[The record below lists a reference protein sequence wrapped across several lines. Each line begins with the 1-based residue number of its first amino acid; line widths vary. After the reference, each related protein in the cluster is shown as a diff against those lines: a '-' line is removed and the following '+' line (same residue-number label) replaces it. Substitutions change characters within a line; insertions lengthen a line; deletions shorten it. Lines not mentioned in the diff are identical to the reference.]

1 MIRFVS
7 SQLGGRF
14 LDGGDDCWISAA
26 AADVTGQPLSDLFAR
41 GCEIVQK
48 QGLGSHYLSRSA
60 KAALRADVAQ
70 KRFLQRIQPIAL
82 GQPFDGQEF
91 FSVRFAG

>member
-1 MIRFVS
+1 VS
-7 SQLGGRF
+7 SQLDRRF
-14 LDGGDDCWISAA
+14 LDGDDDCRIRAA

-41 GCEIVQK
+41 GCGIMQK
-48 QGLGSHYLSRSA
+48 QRLGDRYLSRSA